1 MNTARSFAA
10 IAVATRYAAFAV
22 LATVVNVSTQLV
34 AIALYEGGNELYVA
48 MAGGTATGLVTK
60 YLLDRRWI
68 FGVRKEPLPGNAAR
82 FAAYSTTGVLTTLL
96 FWAVE
101 LGLRTT
107 GRLRLAAHHRC
118 VCGPFDRLHSEVSL
132 GQAVRFRRRSTV
144 RISGWGRYP
153 VVECATASARG
164 IVDVQRFLAGHTS
177 LIPRGNGRSYGDAS
191 LNPRTHAFHD
201 EHGSLPGLRL
211 GVGPP

>member
-1 MNTARSFAA
+1 MSTARSFAA

-22 LATVVNVSTQLV
+22 LATVVNVATQLV

-68 FGVRKEPLPGNAAR
+68 FGVRKEPLPGNAVR

-101 LGLRTT
+101 LGFAQLGDSVWLPIT
-107 GRLRLAAHHRC
+107 GAC
-118 VCGPFDRLHSEVSL
+118 L
-132 GQAVRFRRRSTV
+132 GLSIGYTAKYHLDKRFV
-144 RISGWGRYP
+144 FARIRP
-153 VVECATASARG
+153 
-164 IVDVQRFLAGHTS
+164 
-177 LIPRGNGRSYGDAS
+177 
-191 LNPRTHAFHD
+191 
-201 EHGSLPGLRL
+201 
-211 GVGPP
+211 